1 MSWLSSAAS
10 FLGFKSGGDLL
21 MFGLQALGLGKSIYD
36 ADQAKKSMEDLEKEQ
51 EEQLALARSEQMEAD
66 YNAETKRLEALAA
79 EQTGG
84 SRVEASDF
92 GIDSALARRYLDEN
106 NKRQAKAQQMLEE
119 EENPFYTRGLV

>member
-1 MSWLSSAAS
+1 MTEAIIAGAGL
-10 FLGFKSGGDLL
+10 LYSGTMGHINYVKQKHL
-21 MFGLQALGLGKSIYD
+21 AE
-36 ADQAKKSMEDLEKEQ
+36 DQADAIAKAEAEQ
-51 EEQLALARSEQMEAD
+51 VEAD
-66 YNAETKRLEALAA
+66 WNAETERLEALAA

-84 SRVEASDF
+84 NRVEASDF

>member
-1 MSWLSSAAS
+1 MATGILGMTLAESIMAISAATS
-10 FLGFKSGGDLL
+10 AAASVGFGISNEIKQDELAED
-21 MFGLQALGLGKSIYD
+21 QKEAIAD
-36 ADQAKKSMEDLEKEQ
+36 AKAEQQKAEKE
-51 EEQLALARSEQMEAD
+51 
-66 YNAETKRLEALAA
+66 AETERLEALAA

-84 SRVEASDF
+84 NRVEASDF

>member
-1 MSWLSSAAS
+1 MAEAIIAGAS
-10 FLGFKSGGDLL
+10 LLYSGTMGHINYVKQKHL
-21 MFGLQALGLGKSIYD
+21 AE
-36 ADQAKKSMEDLEKEQ
+36 DQADAIQEAKDEQ
-51 EEQLALARSEQMEAD
+51 ARAD
-66 YNAETKRLEALAA
+66 REAETARLEALAA

-84 SRVEASDF
+84 NRIEASDF

>member
-1 MSWLSSAAS
+1 MTAGWATAIAAITATVA
-10 FLGFKSGGDLL
+10 SGVQNHVNYISQKHLAES
-21 MFGLQALGLGKSIYD
+21 QEKKIQEAKD
-36 ADQAKKSMEDLEKEQ
+36 AQDKADLE
-51 EEQLALARSEQMEAD
+51 
-66 YNAETKRLEALAA
+66 AETERLEALAA

-84 SRVEASDF
+84 GRVEASDF

>member
-1 MSWLSSAAS
+1 MTTVAAAA
-10 FLGFKSGGDLL
+10 LTAEIAAATAAVAGAGYGIYSGEKQADL
-21 MFGLQALGLGKSIYD
+21 
-36 ADQAKKSMEDLEKEQ
+36 MEDMQEEQ
-51 EEQLALARSEQMEAD
+51 EEAIAD
-66 YNAETKRLEALAA
+66 AKEKQEKADLEAETARLEALAA

-84 SRVEASDF
+84 NRVEASDF